1 MISIVLKSF
10 GAKILTKYF
19 NIGTIDKKAK
29 GDENMEWII
38 GLTAAA
44 GVVVLLVAVLLVL
57 AVIRIDKN
65 TKEALSKIDQALEKM
80 EEQDEQIPEEAEED
94 TEAPEEQDANN

>member
-19 NIGTIDKKAK
+19 NIGTIDK
-29 GDENMEWII
+29 
-38 GLTAAA
+38 
-44 GVVVLLVAVLLVL
+44 
-57 AVIRIDKN
+57 N
-65 TKEALSKIDQALEKM
+65 TKEALSKIDEALEKM

-94 TEAPEEQDANN
+94 TEAPAEQDANN